1 MIMIEIDEEATAR
14 ERVEDLRSALADS
27 LNSLELKVELF
38 KYSCGVMKWNDEVAF
53 QVEDAML
60 KMGMA
65 LATLVNWYKD
75 DEPEDKKEE
84 GK

>member
-1 MIMIEIDEEATAR
+1 MTKMVEINEEDIAR

-27 LNSLELKVELF
+27 LNSLELKVDLF
-38 KYSCGVMKWNDEVAF
+38 KYSCGVMKWNDDVAF

-60 KMGMA
+60 KMGLA
-65 LATLVNWYKD
+65 LATLSNWYKD
-75 DEPEDKKEE
+75 DEQKKEE

>member
-1 MIMIEIDEEATAR
+1 MTKMVEINEDDIAR

-27 LNSLELKVELF
+27 LNSLELKVDLF
-38 KYSCGVMKWNDEVAF
+38 KYSCGVMKWNDDVAF

-60 KMGMA
+60 KMGLA
-65 LATLVNWYKD
+65 LATLSNWYKD
-75 DEPEDKKEE
+75 DEQKKEE

>member
-1 MIMIEIDEEATAR
+1 MVEINEEDIAR

-27 LNSLELKVELF
+27 LNSLELKVDLF
-38 KYSCGVMKWNDEVAF
+38 KYSCGVMKWNDDVAF

-60 KMGMA
+60 KMGLA
-65 LATLVNWYKD
+65 LATLSNWYKD
-75 DEPEDKKEE
+75 DEQKKEE